1 MFEHTQEFI
10 NRIALDPIP
19 NKVRAYKE
27 SHSIFWYQLL
37 YDKGL
42 GESNGIEPYYGKS
55 KDIAKSQIYYILH
68 GQRNKMTAKCLG
80 LIADNMNI
88 PVNML
93 LWDEEKDWKPL
104 LPALFYLIIFES
116 LRIDEAKYD
125 TKTSLRTKAERV
137 LKESVIF
144 SSELARKEIEADLS
158 DGLVTFAIQNKKLA
172 QTIYRLY
179 QPKVE
184 EKFYLLFK
192 EVFIDSNYAMDY
204 LERKLILFSDRVFEE
219 VLYCSSVDQNSIGYQ
234 IYKTYDLYFSA
245 DAREYRS
252 SINIMVDERFSEL
265 KMSHILSDE
274 QLQISNALNVFV
286 NELVKFQDLQDKRL
300 GYRKTD
306 KKLFKIGFDLVG
318 FDKKYFKATEDQI
331 ELEQFT
337 IDELEDDIKK
347 AYKENTFPI

>member
-19 NKVRAYKE
+19 NKVRAYRE

-37 YDKGL
+37 YDKGVV
-42 GESNGIEPYYGKS
+42 ESSDIEPYYGKS
-55 KDIAKSQIYYILH
+55 KATAKSQIYYILH
-68 GQRNKMTAKCLG
+68 GKRNKMTAKSLE
-80 LIADNMNI
+80 LIAENMGI
-88 PVNML
+88 QVNML
-93 LWDEEKDWKPL
+93 LWNEEKDWKRL

-116 LRIDEAKYD
+116 LKANKAKYGV
-125 TKTSLRTKAERV
+125 KISLRKKAESV

-144 SSELARKEIEADLS
+144 SSELARKEVEADFS
-158 DGLVTFAIQNKKLA
+158 DGLIAFTIQNKNLA
-172 QTIYRLY
+172 QTIFRLY

-184 EKFYLLFK
+184 ERFYLLFK
-192 EVFIDSNYAMDY
+192 EFFIDSNYAMDY
-204 LERKLILFSDRVFEE
+204 LERKLIQFADRVFEE

-245 DAREYRS
+245 DARDYRS
-252 SINIMVDERFSEL
+252 SINIMVDERFSKL
-265 KMSHILSDE
+265 KMMHILSDE
-274 QLQISNALNVFV
+274 QQQISNALNIFV

-306 KKLFKIGFDLVG
+306 KELFKIGFDLAG
-318 FDKKYFKATEDQI
+318 FDKKYFKATEEQI

-337 IDELEDDIKK
+337 SDKLNKDIEK
-347 AYKENTFPI
+347 AYEENTLPI

>member
-19 NKVRAYKE
+19 NKVRDYKE

-42 GESNGIEPYYGKS
+42 GESSGIEPYYGKS

-80 LIADNMNI
+80 LIADNMDI

-93 LWDEEKDWKPL
+93 LWGEEKAWKPL

-116 LRIDEAKYD
+116 LQIDEAKYD

-219 VLYCSSVDQNSIGYQ
+219 VLFCSSVDQNSIGYQ
-234 IYKTYDLYFSA
+234 IYKTYDLYFSS

-252 SINIMVDERFSEL
+252 SINIIVDERFSGL
-265 KMSHILSDE
+265 NMTHVLSEE
-274 QLQISNALNVFV
+274 QQKISSALSMFV
-286 NELVKFQDLQDKRL
+286 SELVKLQELQDKRL

-306 KKLFKIGFDLVG
+306 KKIFKIGFDLAG
-318 FDKKYFKATEDQI
+318 FDKEYFHTTEVQI
-331 ELEQFT
+331 EQEQLT
-337 IDELEDDIKK
+337 IDKLEDDIKK
-347 AYKENTFPI
+347 AYEDNTLPI